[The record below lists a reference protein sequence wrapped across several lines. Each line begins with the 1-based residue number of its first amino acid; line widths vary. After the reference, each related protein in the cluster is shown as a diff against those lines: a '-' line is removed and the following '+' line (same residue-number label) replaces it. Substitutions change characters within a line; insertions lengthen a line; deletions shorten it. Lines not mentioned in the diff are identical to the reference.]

1 MAKYKALTGLTYGI
15 KSVEI
20 GDIVDDIPT
29 KSIKWLREQNLI
41 QLVDAKG
48 ISLDDPVVADPEE
61 DEE

>member
-1 MAKYKALTGLTYGI
+1 MAKYQALTGLTYGI

-20 GDIVDDIPT
+20 GDIVDDIPA

-48 ISLDDPVVADPEE
+48 ISLDDPIVADPEE

>member
-15 KSVEI
+15 KSVEM
-20 GDIVDDIPT
+20 GAIVDDIPA

-41 QLVDAKG
+41 QLVDGKG
-48 ISLDDPVVADPEE
+48 VSLDGPVVADPEE

>member
-15 KSVEI
+15 KSVEM
-20 GDIVDDIPT
+20 GTIVDDIPA

-41 QLVDAKG
+41 QLVDGKG
-48 ISLDDPVVADPEE
+48 VSLGDPVVADPEE

>member
-15 KSVEI
+15 KSVEM

-48 ISLDDPVVADPEE
+48 VSLDDPVVADPEE

>member
-15 KSVEI
+15 KSVEM

>member
-1 MAKYKALTGLTYGI
+1 MAKYKALTGLSYGI
-15 KSVEI
+15 KSVEM